1 MKCFSAYKSS
11 EFSIKQKQKGV
22 RTCFHSSRNRHR
34 QTPYKQQAKTVIPRR
49 MVIQTDTT
57 LAVHEYIYNTD
68 ERHVLL
74 SCLLLKLAI
83 SFLRIK
89 VKNAL
94 FIYKAIFPASF
105 TKIRFL

>member
-1 MKCFSAYKSS
+1 
-11 EFSIKQKQKGV
+11 
-22 RTCFHSSRNRHR
+22 
-34 QTPYKQQAKTVIPRR
+34 
-49 MVIQTDTT
+49 MVIQTDTA

-74 SCLLLKLAI
+74 PCLLLKLAI

-94 FIYKAIFPASF
+94 QTYIKIFVFYAGAIKNQALR
-105 TKIRFL
+105 T

>member
-1 MKCFSAYKSS
+1 MA
-11 EFSIKQKQKGV
+11 
-22 RTCFHSSRNRHR
+22 
-34 QTPYKQQAKTVIPRR
+34 
-49 MVIQTDTT
+49 IQTDTA

-74 SCLLLKLAI
+74 PCLLLKLAI

-94 FIYKAIFPASF
+94 YINKAISPALYYKDTFFIIHDTCSWDF
-105 TKIRFL
+105 FCYLYSKGDTKLKFSYFIARNISA